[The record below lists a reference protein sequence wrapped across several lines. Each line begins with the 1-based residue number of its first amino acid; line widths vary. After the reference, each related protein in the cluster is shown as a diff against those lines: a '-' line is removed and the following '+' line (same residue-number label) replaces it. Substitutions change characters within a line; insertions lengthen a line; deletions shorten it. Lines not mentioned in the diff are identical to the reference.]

1 MTNQAQYDEFTV
13 VMNHFVD
20 MQEELGMNTNWSM
33 YDMGPKGSDFEI
45 FTDKVRKV
53 TYEFVRSDSTTE
65 ELMAD
70 LADGGKRCTAQV
82 SSFAVNGTIKALW
95 AAAELCIKQSGTHH
109 SYIEDFEVME
119 DGSLDLVTGS

>member
-1 MTNQAQYDEFTV
+1 MSNQAQYDEFTV

-20 MQEELGMNTNWSM
+20 MQEELDMNTNWSI
-33 YDMGPKGSDFEI
+33 YDMGPKGSDFAI
-45 FTDKVRKV
+45 FSDKVRKV
-53 TYEFVRSDSTTE
+53 TYEFVRSDSTVE

-95 AAAELCIKQSGTHH
+95 AAAESCIKQSGTHH
-109 SYIEDFEVME
+109 SYIEDFEVQE
-119 DGSLDLVTGS
+119 DGSLELVTGS